1 MEKYLEDLN
10 YLIKM
15 LECNHLDIYFNVSK
29 SDLNNYINYIKENIL
44 INNDYQFM
52 YIIKKVIKK
61 LSGIYDSHTRAMF
74 QNNKLLPI
82 KIKVIKDKVYI
93 IKTLDEYKNICYSEI
108 THINGISMN
117 NLISELEETI
127 SYSTREWLIKNIQD
141 DLIKFNSLKMLPSIG
156 DAYSIDLT
164 IKKNNNIN
172 SIKFDCN
179 KDYQK
184 ITNDDKNYTFEI
196 IDDVLKINYTSCIEK
211 KKNQML
217 DFINDINT
225 NVNNR
230 IINDVVVD
238 LRGNVGGNDTIIKPL
253 LEYLKNNFTNIYSLQ
268 DGGIFSGGRFAL
280 FDLKNIGSRTIG
292 TNIGTQANCFGNL
305 KKFNDKS
312 YFELPNTKFKITC
325 STRFY
330 YLDNGLIKFTSDK
343 KELSILKK
351 NKKILEPIYFEP
363 DYYVEEDINDYKQG
377 IDSYME
383 QFKEIKNLKI
393 K

>member
-1 MEKYLEDLN
+1 MYNYIGDSMEKYLEDLN

-141 DLIKFNSLKMLPSIG
+141 DLIKINSLKMLPSIG

-164 IKKNNNIN
+164 IKKIIILIVLN
-172 SIKFDCN
+172 SIVIK
-179 KDYQK
+179 
-184 ITNDDKNYTFEI
+184 
-196 IDDVLKINYTSCIEK
+196 
-211 KKNQML
+211 
-217 DFINDINT
+217 
-225 NVNNR
+225 
-230 IINDVVVD
+230 
-238 LRGNVGGNDTIIKPL
+238 IIK
-253 LEYLKNNFTNIYSLQ
+253 K
-268 DGGIFSGGRFAL
+268 
-280 FDLKNIGSRTIG
+280 
-292 TNIGTQANCFGNL
+292 
-305 KKFNDKS
+305 
-312 YFELPNTKFKITC
+312 
-325 STRFY
+325 
-330 YLDNGLIKFTSDK
+330 
-343 KELSILKK
+343 
-351 NKKILEPIYFEP
+351 
-363 DYYVEEDINDYKQG
+363 
-377 IDSYME
+377 
-383 QFKEIKNLKI
+383 
-393 K
+393 

>member
-127 SYSTREWLIKNIQD
+127 SYSTREWLIKNIQM
-141 DLIKFNSLKMLPSIG
+141 I
-156 DAYSIDLT
+156 
-164 IKKNNNIN
+164 
-172 SIKFDCN
+172 
-179 KDYQK
+179 
-184 ITNDDKNYTFEI
+184 
-196 IDDVLKINYTSCIEK
+196 
-211 KKNQML
+211 
-217 DFINDINT
+217 
-225 NVNNR
+225 
-230 IINDVVVD
+230 
-238 LRGNVGGNDTIIKPL
+238 
-253 LEYLKNNFTNIYSLQ
+253 
-268 DGGIFSGGRFAL
+268 
-280 FDLKNIGSRTIG
+280 
-292 TNIGTQANCFGNL
+292 
-305 KKFNDKS
+305 
-312 YFELPNTKFKITC
+312 
-325 STRFY
+325 
-330 YLDNGLIKFTSDK
+330 
-343 KELSILKK
+343 
-351 NKKILEPIYFEP
+351 
-363 DYYVEEDINDYKQG
+363 
-377 IDSYME
+377 
-383 QFKEIKNLKI
+383 
-393 K
+393 